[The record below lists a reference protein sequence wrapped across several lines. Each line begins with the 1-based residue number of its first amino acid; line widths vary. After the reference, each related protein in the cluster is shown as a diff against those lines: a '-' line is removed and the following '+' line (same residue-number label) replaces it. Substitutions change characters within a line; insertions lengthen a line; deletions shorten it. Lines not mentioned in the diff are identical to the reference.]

1 MLKDAD
7 RVVQAGLMNLRLLTS
22 LLPVLAAVQATA
34 DGDPP
39 GLAEYCE
46 RVLCRVPDV
55 QLRVDAQHGFE
66 QRGGAPMPVLLP
78 NGWLTVYGGETIYVE
93 ARVDGAKLTLRPVA
107 RPEKPE
113 ATLELKFEQLP
124 GKPDM
129 MLTVSNPL
137 PVAVRFRMGFM
148 RPDSDRLLRTSSC
161 PVLAGKKLFE
171 HWPHAIYQL
180 VLADA
185 QVLADGEDVSCK

>member
-1 MLKDAD
+1 
-7 RVVQAGLMNLRLLTS
+7 
-22 LLPVLAAVQATA
+22 
-34 DGDPP
+34 
-39 GLAEYCE
+39 
-46 RVLCRVPDV
+46 
-55 QLRVDAQHGFE
+55 
-66 QRGGAPMPVLLP
+66 MPVLLP
-78 NGWLTVYGGETIYVE
+78 NGWLTVY
-93 ARVDGAKLTLRPVA
+93 GAKLTLRPVA
-107 RPEKPE
+107 RPEKPD

-185 QVLADGEDVSCK
+185 QVLAGGEDVSCK